1 MGKMKKIAALVLL
14 LSMVFTLCACG
25 AEKVSN
31 VTISDLESKSLK
43 AIDSNARLTKA
54 NDGKGISFSW
64 KSKLSGSWPMNIT
77 GIANEKE
84 QLSSITATISGID
97 TDYFMS
103 CTDKQIAAD
112 ILDWQNVPMN
122 KLACSSF
129 FMKYLDVVSVLSGE
143 SGHIDVLLDARSG
156 KSSFAGW
163 EYRITTDKANK
174 SATIVATYVG

>member
-1 MGKMKKIAALVLL
+1 MKKIAALVLL

-64 KSKLSGSWPMNIT
+64 KSDLSGAWPMNIA

-103 CTDKQIAAD
+103 CTGKQIVLD
-112 ILDWQNVPMN
+112 ISDWQNVPMN
-122 KLACSSF
+122 KLACSVF
-129 FMKYLDVVSVLSGE
+129 FMRYLDVVSVLSGE
-143 SGHIDVLLDARSG
+143 TGHIDVLLDARSG
-156 KSSFAGW
+156 KSTFAGW
-163 EYRITTDKANK
+163 EYRITTDKANE
-174 SATIVATYVG
+174 SATVVANYVG